1 MGHARWGAA
10 FGVAVAACLGTPAL
24 ADDGQFGC
32 PAPGTTLTLSVGAPL
47 TFGPSSG
54 FDCPHGGGL
63 THAGFASQQSSE
75 QVKDATNNIWP
86 LKVGNK
92 ISADISTV
100 GGKSNRGTYSC
111 EVLGREPV
119 TVHAGKFDAFKVK
132 CVTEFAQIRYQD
144 ERVYWWSPEVKYS
157 VKFDYQL
164 ISGSAFGT
172 NPLKSWEL
180 MSVAH

>member
-1 MGHARWGAA
+1 MKYALWGAA
-10 FGVAVAACLGTPAL
+10 FVMAAACLGTPAL

-32 PAPGTTLTLSVGAPL
+32 PAAGTTMTLSVGSPQ

-63 THAGFASQQSSE
+63 QHAGFANQASSE
-75 QVKDATNNIWP
+75 QVKEASEKIWP

-92 ISADISTV
+92 ISADIYAS
-100 GGKSNRGTYSC
+100 GGRSSHGTYSC
-111 EVLGREPV
+111 EVQGRESV

-132 CVTEFAQIRYQD
+132 CIMEFPQARYQD
-144 ERVYWWSPEVKYS
+144 ERMYWWSPELKFP

-164 ISGSAFGT
+164 IQGTAFGT
-172 NPLKSWEL
+172 VPLKSWEL
-180 MSVAH
+180 VSVSH